1 MSDLKKLVSE
11 KASYSSA
18 ENQKL
23 GGFSHDDT
31 KRLERVVW
39 RKLDLFI
46 LPVVAMFYL
55 LSFLVSH
62 FFGRSCRGRLCVDI
76 CPRIGQNQ
84 LWECEGRRFTKR
96 FENDE
101 QTV

>member
-11 KASYSSA
+11 KESYSSA

-23 GGFSHDDT
+23 AGFSHDDT

-39 RKLDLFI
+39 RKLDMFI

-55 LSFLVSH
+55 LSFLVSLSLRAH
-62 FFGRSCRGRLCVDI
+62 VMGGFMLLLYMSVNRTEPILGTQKSQDYKKI
-76 CPRIGQNQ
+76 
-84 LWECEGRRFTKR
+84 
-96 FENDE
+96 
-101 QTV
+101 